1 MDFFVWQDAGGVN
14 SWLFT
19 TSATQAGGK
28 RRDYMARLWVG
39 IGIKSVSRVELPSGA
54 VVMRYEPKR

>member
-1 MDFFVWQDAGGVN
+1 MKSMDFFVWQGAGGVN

-28 RRDYMARLWVG
+28 RRDFMARLWVG
-39 IGIKSVSRVELPSGA
+39 IGIRF
-54 VVMRYEPKR
+54 PKKIPANIGG